1 MSNNMFTNPKFVK
14 AASSFG
20 IAFAID
26 NLYFQN
32 KDLTQNAM
40 FGAAASAGI
49 VVGSMIGD
57 KVPALLPD
65 SQGLY
70 SGKLI
75 STRLIELTSG
85 IASGYAINKF
95 VLGNDYDSSMWMQKI
110 ATIAVVDFASEY
122 MTDYITG
129 SALGFLTV

>member
-26 NLYFQN
+26 NLYFNN
-32 KDLTQNAM
+32 KDLQQNAM
-40 FGAAASAGI
+40 FAGAASAGI

-65 SQGLY
+65 SQELY

-75 STRLIELTSG
+75 STRLVELTTG

-110 ATIAVVDFASEY
+110 ATIAIVDFGSEY
-122 MTDYITG
+122 LTDYITG
-129 SALGFLTV
+129 NALGYLTV

>member
-1 MSNNMFTNPKFVK
+1 MSNNMFTNPVAVK
-14 AASSFG
+14 AGSAFA

-32 KDLTQNAM
+32 KDLQQNAM
-40 FGAAASAGI
+40 FAGAASAGI

-57 KVPALLPD
+57 KVPAFLPD
-65 SQGLY
+65 SAGLY
-70 SGKLI
+70 QGKLVTQRI
-75 STRLIELTSG
+75 LELSTG

-110 ATIAVVDFASEY
+110 ATIGIVDFGAEY
-122 MTDYITG
+122 LTDYITG
-129 SALGFLTV
+129 SALGYLTV